1 MHRRVRDR
9 LPLLGIVISVLSLAG
24 VVYWA
29 SRQEAP
35 DLPDTP
41 GQLAALGGA
50 MGLYAVNTA
59 IRAERWHRLLLMIGA
74 EPRRADSY
82 ALTVIGYTGNNVLP
96 ARAGD
101 AVRVVLLAPRAST
114 TMRAVIGTL
123 LAERLLDLL
132 VLVVLF
138 VVVGYAILGEISG
151 GDVELVVALSAA
163 GLIVAAV
170 AFGLLRR
177 NERVMGYVRPILHS
191 TLNLRGGHGAGML
204 AITALIW
211 AIEAGVWTC
220 VGAAVDFEMDLLEGV
235 YLVGLAS
242 FFSLIPS
249 GPGYAGTQDAA
260 VALGVKSLGG
270 SGSAAVS
277 FIVMLRFV
285 LVVPITAL
293 GFLLLAVRYGG
304 VSKLRQSRLQEDQPA

>member
-1 MHRRVRDR
+1 MRDR

-24 VVYWA
+24 VVFWA

-35 DLPDTP
+35 DLPDTSA
-41 GQLAALGGA
+41 QLAALAGA
-50 MGLYAVNTA
+50 IGLYALNTA
-59 IRAERWHRLLLMIGA
+59 IRAERWHRLLRTIGA
-74 EPRRADSY
+74 TPRRADSY

-101 AVRVVLLAPRAST
+101 AVRVVLLAPRANT
-114 TMRAVIGTL
+114 TIRAVIGTL
-123 LAERLLDLL
+123 LAERLLDLA
-132 VLVVLF
+132 VLVVFF
-138 VVVGYAILGEISG
+138 VVVGYLVLGEISG
-151 GDVELVVALSAA
+151 GDVELVAALTAA
-163 GLIVAAV
+163 GVAIAVV
-170 AFGLLRR
+170 AFLILRR
-177 NERVMGYVRPILHS
+177 NERVMGYVRPMLHS
-191 TLNLRGGHGAGML
+191 TLNLRGGHGAAML

-211 AIEAGVWTC
+211 AVEAGVWAF
-220 VGAAVDFEMDLLEGV
+220 VGAAVDFDMTLLEGV

-242 FFSLIPS
+242 LFSLIPS

-304 VSKLRQSRLQEDQPA
+304 VSKLRQPRLEDPA

>member
-1 MHRRVRDR
+1 MRDR
-9 LPLLGIVISVLSLAG
+9 LPLLGIAISVLCLAG

-35 DLPDTP
+35 DLPDT
-41 GQLAALGGA
+41 GGEIAALLAAI
-50 MGLYAVNTA
+50 GLYAANTA
-59 IRAERWHRLLLMIGA
+59 LRAERWHRLLRMVGA
-74 EPRRADSY
+74 TPKRADAY

-101 AVRVVLLAPRAST
+101 AVRVVLLAPRAQT
-114 TMRAVIGTL
+114 TKRAVVGTL
-123 LAERLLDLL
+123 LAERLLDLA
-132 VLVVLF
+132 VLVVFF
-138 VVVGYAILGEISG
+138 VVFGYAVLGEVG
-151 GDVELVVALSAA
+151 DGDVGLLAAVTLGGLALA
-163 GLIVAAV
+163 GL
-170 AFGLLRR
+170 AFVLLRR

-191 TLNLRGGHGAGML
+191 TLNLRGTHGAGML
-204 AITALIW
+204 ATTAAIW
-211 AIEAGVWTC
+211 AVEAGVWTA
-220 VGAAVDFEMDLLEGV
+220 VGAAVDFDMNLVEGM

-242 FFSLIPS
+242 IFSLIPS

-260 VALGVKSLGG
+260 VAIGVKALGG

-293 GFLLLAVRYGG
+293 GLILLAARYGG
-304 VSKLRQSRLQEDQPA
+304 VSKLRQPRLDAEVAP

>member
-1 MHRRVRDR
+1 MRAR
-9 LPLLGIVISVLSLAG
+9 LPLLGIIISVLSVVG

-35 DLPDTP
+35 ELPDTSE
-41 GQLAALGGA
+41 QIAALLLA
-50 MGLYAVNTA
+50 IGLYALNTA
-59 IRAERWHRLLLMIGA
+59 IRSERWHRLLRQGGA
-74 EPRRADSY
+74 DPKRLDSY

-101 AVRVVLLAPRAST
+101 AVRVVLMAPRAQT
-114 TMRAVIGTL
+114 TKRVVVGTL
-123 LAERLLDLL
+123 LAERLLDIAVL
-132 VLVVLF
+132 VLLF
-138 VVVGYAILGEISG
+138 VVVGYAVLGEIG
-151 GDVELVVALSAA
+151 DRDVELL
-163 GLIVAAV
+163 AAV
-170 AFGLLRR
+170 TFGGLVLAAAAFLILRR
-177 NERVMGYVRPILHS
+177 NDRVMGFIGPILQS
-191 TLNLRGGHGAGML
+191 TLNLKGAHGLGML
-204 AITALIW
+204 AVTAAIW
-211 AIEAGVWTC
+211 GVEAGVWTS
-220 VGAAVDFEMDLLEGV
+220 VGAAVDLDLSLVEGM

-242 FFSLIPS
+242 LFSLIPS

-260 VALGVKSLGG
+260 VAIGVKALGG

-304 VSKLRQSRLQEDQPA
+304 IAKLRESRLETGART

>member
-1 MHRRVRDR
+1 MRDR

-35 DLPDTP
+35 DLPDTSAQL
-41 GQLAALGGA
+41 GALAAA
-50 MGLYAVNTA
+50 IGLYAVNTA
-59 IRAERWHRLLLMIGA
+59 IRAERWHRLLRTVGA
-74 EPRRADSY
+74 TPKRADSY

-101 AVRVVLLAPRAST
+101 AVRVVLLAPRANT

-138 VVVGYAILGEISG
+138 VVVGYAVLGEISG
-151 GDVELVVALSAA
+151 GDVELIAALSAG
-163 GLIVAAV
+163 GLAVAAV
-170 AFGLLRR
+170 AFLLLRGK
-177 NERVMGYVRPILHS
+177 ERVMNYVRPILRS
-191 TLNLRGGHGAGML
+191 TLNLKGGHGAGML
-204 AITALIW
+204 GMTALIW
-211 AIEAGVWTC
+211 AVEAGVWTC
-220 VGAAVDFEMDLLEGV
+220 VGAAVDFDMSLLEGV

-242 FFSLIPS
+242 LFSLIPS

-304 VSKLRQSRLQEDQPA
+304 VSKLRQPRLEESA

>member
-1 MHRRVRDR
+1 MRDR

-29 SRQEAP
+29 SLQEAP
-35 DLPDTP
+35 DLPDTSA
-41 GQLAALGGA
+41 QLAALAGA
-50 MGLYAVNTA
+50 IALYAVNTG
-59 IRAERWHRLLLMIGA
+59 IRAERWHRLLRMIGA
-74 EPRRADSY
+74 TPKRADSY

-123 LAERLLDLL
+123 LAERLLDLA
-132 VLVVLF
+132 VLVVFF
-138 VVVGYAILGEISG
+138 VVVGYAVLGEVSG
-151 GDVELVVALSAA
+151 ADVELIAALTVGGLAIAVVAF
-163 GLIVAAV
+163 LI
-170 AFGLLRR
+170 LRR
-177 NERVMGYVRPILHS
+177 NERVMGYVRPILDS
-191 TLNLRGGHGAGML
+191 TLNLRGGHGAAML
-204 AITALIW
+204 AVTALIW
-211 AIEAGVWTC
+211 VIEAGMWTF
-220 VGAAVDFEMDLLEGV
+220 VGAAVDFEMHLLEGV

-242 FFSLIPS
+242 LFSLIPS

-304 VSKLRQSRLQEDQPA
+304 ISKLRQSRLEEPA

>member
-1 MHRRVRDR
+1 MRER

-24 VVYWA
+24 VVLWA

-35 DLPDTP
+35 DLPDTA
-41 GQLAALGGA
+41 GQLGALAAA
-50 MGLYAVNTA
+50 VGLYAINTA
-59 IRAERWHRLLLMIGA
+59 IRAERWHRLLRVVGA
-74 EPRRADSY
+74 TPQRADSY

-101 AVRVVLLAPRAST
+101 AVRVVLLAPRADT
-114 TMRAVIGTL
+114 TMRTVIGTL
-123 LAERLLDLL
+123 LAERLLDLAVL
-132 VLVVLF
+132 VLFFLVFGYVVL
-138 VVVGYAILGEISG
+138 GEVSD
-151 GDVELVVALSAA
+151 GDVGVLAAITVGGLAVAA
-163 GLIVAAV
+163 G
-170 AFGLLRR
+170 AFLLLRG
-177 NERVMGYVRPILHS
+177 NERIMGYVRPMLHS
-191 TLNLRGGHGAGML
+191 TLNLKGGHGASML
-204 AITALIW
+204 AVTGLIW
-211 AIEAGVWTC
+211 VVEAGVWAA
-220 VGAAVDFEMDLLEGV
+220 VGAAVDFDMDLLEGM

-242 FFSLIPS
+242 LFSLIPS

-260 VALGVKSLGG
+260 VAIGVRALGG

-304 VSKLRQSRLQEDQPA
+304 ISKLRQPRLDAEASA

>member
-29 SRQEAP
+29 TRQEAP
-35 DLPDTP
+35 DLPDTS
-41 GQLAALGGA
+41 GQLAALAGA
-50 MGLYAVNTA
+50 IGLYAVNTA
-59 IRAERWHRLLLMIGA
+59 IRAERWHRLLRTIGA
-74 EPRRADSY
+74 EPKRADSY

-101 AVRVVLLAPRAST
+101 AVRVVLLAPRANT

-123 LAERLLDLL
+123 LAERLLDLS
-132 VLVVLF
+132 VLIVLF
-138 VVVGYAILGEISG
+138 VVVGYAVLGEISG
-151 GDVELVVALSAA
+151 GDVELIVALSAA
-163 GLIVAAV
+163 GLVIAAV
-170 AFGLLRR
+170 AFLLLRR

-191 TLNLRGGHGAGML
+191 TLNLKGGHGAGML

-220 VGAAVDFEMDLLEGV
+220 VGAAVDFEMSPLEGV

-242 FFSLIPS
+242 LFSLIPS

-304 VSKLRQSRLQEDQPA
+304 VSKLRQPRLEEPA

>member
-1 MHRRVRDR
+1 MRDR
-9 LPLLGIVISVLSLAG
+9 LPLLGIAISVLSLAG

-35 DLPDTP
+35 DFPDTSA
-41 GQLAALGGA
+41 QLAALAGA
-50 MGLYAVNTA
+50 IGLYALNTA
-59 IRAERWHRLLLMIGA
+59 IRAERWHRLLRGIGA
-74 EPRRADSY
+74 RPRRADSY

-101 AVRVVLLAPRAST
+101 AVRVVLVAPRADT
-114 TMRAVIGTL
+114 TIRGAIGTL
-123 LAERLLDLL
+123 LAERLLDLA
-132 VLVVLF
+132 VLVVAF
-138 VVVGYAILGEISG
+138 VVVGYVVLGEISD
-151 GDVELVVALSAA
+151 GDVELLAALTVAGVA
-163 GLIVAAV
+163 IAAV
-170 AFGLLRR
+170 TFLLLRR
-177 NERVMGYVRPILHS
+177 NERAIGYVRPMLDS
-191 TLNLRGGHGAGML
+191 TLNLRGGHGAWML
-204 AITALIW
+204 AVTALIW
-211 AIEAGVWTC
+211 AVEAGVWTC
-220 VGAAVDFEMDLLEGV
+220 VGAAVDFDMSLLEGV

-242 FFSLIPS
+242 LFSLIPS

-304 VSKLRQSRLQEDQPA
+304 ISKLRQPRLDEAERVA

>member
-9 LPLLGIVISVLSLAG
+9 LPVLGIVISVLSLAG

-35 DLPDTP
+35 DLPDTSA
-41 GQLAALGGA
+41 QLGALAGA
-50 MGLYAVNTA
+50 IGLYALNTA
-59 IRAERWHRLLLMIGA
+59 IRAERWHRLLLMTGA
-74 EPRRADSY
+74 EPERADSY

-101 AVRVVLLAPRAST
+101 AVRVVLLAPRANT

-132 VLVVLF
+132 VLIVLF
-138 VVVGYAILGEISG
+138 VVVGYVVLGEISG
-151 GDVELVVALSAA
+151 GDVELLVALSAA
-163 GLIVAAV
+163 GLAIAAA
-170 AFGLLRR
+170 AFMLLRR

-191 TLNLRGGHGAGML
+191 TLSLKGGHGAGML
-204 AITALIW
+204 GITALIW
-211 AIEAGVWTC
+211 AVEAGVWAC
-220 VGAAVDFEMDLLEGV
+220 VGLAVDFEMSVLEGV

-242 FFSLIPS
+242 LFSLIPS

-304 VSKLRQSRLQEDQPA
+304 VSKLRQPRLQEPA